1 MVLHGA
7 HDPHLLGRTFR
18 LLRVVRHT
26 FHTENKFLE
35 VLYRRDCF
43 TMRVMIDDQTTA
55 AMDAKPT
62 LLPNPASLLPPSI
75 SPAKSQQGSKATSSH
90 AKANKATTD
99 QILARSK
106 CGVREAVFPDLRNV
120 GVLARALM
128 LYIAMVTIYVIII
141 TVRPTD
147 LLSNLSIAIVE
158 SLTVAAS
165 VGVVWTLS
173 SPALRRLAY
182 WQAVGL
188 MMVFTAL
195 LTVVFTHWMGSFVW
209 RSLPLALSALA
220 VVLVYFHALGH
231 ALSPAVTEARLQA
244 LQARIQPHFLF
255 NSINGVLGVLRAE
268 PHRAEE
274 ALINMADLF
283 RVLMRENRYL
293 QPIGDEVTLTRQ
305 YLDLEK
311 LRLCDRL
318 NVLWK
323 LDKMPADALVPPL
336 VLQPIAEN
344 EVYYGIELMQAAGT
358 IEIEVMRL
366 RSELIITVK
375 NPFLEQ
381 TGNHHD
387 GNNMA
392 MSNIRKRLAL
402 HFDAEARMVSGPR
415 DGCYQVQLVLPY
427 RKSLDKKAMV

>member
-1 MVLHGA
+1 M
-7 HDPHLLGRTFR
+7 
-18 LLRVVRHT
+18 
-26 FHTENKFLE
+26 
-35 VLYRRDCF
+35 
-43 TMRVMIDDQTTA
+43 
-55 AMDAKPT
+55 
-62 LLPNPASLLPPSI
+62 
-75 SPAKSQQGSKATSSH
+75 
-90 AKANKATTD
+90 NKAATA
-99 QILARSK
+99 QILARSERD
-106 CGVREAVFPDLRNV
+106 VREAVFPDLRNV
-120 GVLARALM
+120 GVLARALV
-128 LYIAMVTIYVIII
+128 LYIAMVIAYVIII
-141 TVRPTD
+141 TMRPID
-147 LLSNLSIAIVE
+147 LLPNLSIAIAE
-158 SLTVAAS
+158 SLTIAAS
-165 VGVVWTLS
+165 VGVIWAQG
-173 SPALRRLAY
+173 SPALRRLTY
-182 WQAVGL
+182 WQAAGL
-188 MMVFTAL
+188 MVLFTAL
-195 LTVVFTHWMGSFVW
+195 LTVVFTRWMGGFVW
-209 RSLPLALSALA
+209 RSLPLALIALT

-244 LQARIQPHFLF
+244 LQARIRPHFLF

-268 PHRAEE
+268 PYRAEE
-274 ALINMADLF
+274 ALMNMADLF
-283 RVLMRENRYL
+283 RVLMRENRDL

-311 LRLCDRL
+311 LRLGDRL

-344 EVYYGIELMQAAGT
+344 AVYHGIEPMQAMGT
-358 IEIEVMRL
+358 IEIEVTRL

-381 TGNHHD
+381 AGRHHG

-415 DGCYQVQLVLPY
+415 DGRYQVQLVLPY